1 MPSFN
6 SWMMM
11 LAMTLLEQ
19 VPEAQREGGFQ
30 RTRQATK
37 FLLNMSV
44 HIRLQYLAALVDRG
58 RLFQH
63 GVQQILHCQPAS
75 YYASLLALE
84 QDGTQVAAHEPR
96 KRGRRKL
103 QAIRIQNDDGGNLVA
118 ADAQGASGAEVAA
131 LAGLGGIRQ
140 AAQLALT
147 DQASHQAQL
156 VTYN

>member
-1 MPSFN
+1 M
-6 SWMMM
+6 
-11 LAMTLLEQ
+11 
-19 VPEAQREGGFQ
+19 
-30 RTRQATK
+30 
-37 FLLNMSV
+37 
-44 HIRLQYLAALVDRG
+44 HILLQYLAALVDCG

-96 KRGRRKL
+96 KGGRRKL
-103 QAIRIQNDDGGNLVA
+103 QAIQIQNDGGGNLVA

-147 DQASHQAQL
+147 DQASHQGQL
-156 VTYN
+156 VSYNLGVRVGIILLQRHLLCNISD